1 VVTSG
6 RAKVTSSGESIEVD
20 AGSVFLVAA
29 QVHRFRD
36 LTADLS
42 VLVFFGPAWG
52 ARRAAS
58 DGRRRKGLGSGRGA
72 VVSSAACTAISG

>member
-29 QVHRFRD
+29 RVHRLHD
-36 LTADLS
+36 LTD
-42 VLVFFGPAWG
+42 
-52 ARRAAS
+52 
-58 DGRRRKGLGSGRGA
+58 
-72 VVSSAACTAISG
+72 